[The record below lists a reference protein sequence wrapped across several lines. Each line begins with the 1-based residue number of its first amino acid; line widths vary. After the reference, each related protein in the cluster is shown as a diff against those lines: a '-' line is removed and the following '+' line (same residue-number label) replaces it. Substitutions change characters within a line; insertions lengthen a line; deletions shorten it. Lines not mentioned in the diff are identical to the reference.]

1 MINDLI
7 GSIAAILTT
16 IAFVPQVIQ
25 IWRTRSARDV
35 SLPMYLVFTTG
46 LALWLV
52 YGVLVMSWPII
63 IANIVTI
70 ILALCVIAMKLKW
83 G

>member
-1 MINDLI
+1 MMTDLI

-25 IWRTRSARDV
+25 IWKTRSARDV